1 MERKNDMVTDE
12 ELYGQY
18 LCGDETGLE
27 LLIKKYGD
35 PLTLYIDGYLHDVH
49 EAEDLMMETFSWLF
63 MKKPRI
69 RNGCFKAYLYKAA
82 RHMALR
88 HKSRRRII
96 FSLDNLTREA
106 EAQTLV
112 EEVVRTKE
120 RNQILHLCM
129 DELNPDYREALYLTY
144 FEGMSYQQA
153 AEVMGKSV
161 KQITNMVY
169 RGKER
174 LRGLLK
180 REVLQMLKD
189 EERIAE
195 VKRRIAKKEQQQRL
209 RRRRIISAVCIAACF
224 AVIVGVSFAMP
235 GIVGQI
241 EPGTSSGFETAATIL
256 GGSTALGYMV
266 IGLLAFILGVC
277 VTVLCFRI
285 RQLNKE
291 EQTEMKKEDN
301 GDGTV
306 Q

>member
-1 MERKNDMVTDE
+1 MATDE

-18 LCGDETGLE
+18 LRGDETGLE

-63 MKKPRI
+63 TKKPRI
-69 RNGCFKAYLYKAA
+69 RDGCFKAYLYKAA

-88 HKSRRRII
+88 HKSRRRIF
-96 FSLDNLTREA
+96 FSLDDLTREP

-112 EEVVRTKE
+112 EEVVSTKE

-129 DELNPDYREALYLTY
+129 DELNSDYREALYLTY

-180 REVLQMLKD
+180 REGITAYCKKRTTAENAAQTDYLCCLYSGMLCSD
-189 EERIAE
+189 RWGFICHA
-195 VKRRIAKKEQQQRL
+195 RYCRTDRTRYFFRL
-209 RRRRIISAVCIAACF
+209 
-224 AVIVGVSFAMP
+224 
-235 GIVGQI
+235 
-241 EPGTSSGFETAATIL
+241 
-256 GGSTALGYMV
+256 
-266 IGLLAFILGVC
+266 
-277 VTVLCFRI
+277 
-285 RQLNKE
+285 
-291 EQTEMKKEDN
+291 
-301 GDGTV
+301 
-306 Q
+306 